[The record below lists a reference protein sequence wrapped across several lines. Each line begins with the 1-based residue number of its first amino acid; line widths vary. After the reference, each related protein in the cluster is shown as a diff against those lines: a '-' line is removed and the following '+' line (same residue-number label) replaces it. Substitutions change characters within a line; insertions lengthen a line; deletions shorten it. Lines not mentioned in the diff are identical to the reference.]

1 MTAQRA
7 QGGTSLLP
15 GNLHEP
21 EDCRAVSEVLARI
34 GDKWTVLVVSTLGD
48 GPKRFNEL
56 RKALGSISQRML
68 TLTLRALE
76 RDGLVTR
83 TVFPT
88 IPPRVVY
95 EFTNQPPEFL
105 HGALGAFAQR
115 SFEFRERHLD
125 GIEVWRICRQIAE
138 CCTDSVDC
146 LAYPVDLVGPQIIR
160 EHDVAFC
167 QRWREHLLDIGH
179 ERGSIH
185 RTIDDIRC
193 SQAVDAQA
201 RNERQRFPV
210 AVRDT
215 RDEALATRSA
225 TGMANHF
232 GRHRRLINKNEPLA
246 P

>member
-1 MTAQRA
+1 MTVQRV

-88 IPPRVVY
+88 IPPRVDY
-95 EFTNQPPEFL
+95 ELTKLGRSLLEPVS
-105 HGALGAFAQR
+105 ALGLWARKNRPIIQEARRRF
-115 SFEFRERHLD
+115 D
-125 GIEVWRICRQIAE
+125 G
-138 CCTDSVDC
+138 
-146 LAYPVDLVGPQIIR
+146 GKK
-160 EHDVAFC
+160 H
-167 QRWREHLLDIGH
+167 G
-179 ERGSIH
+179 
-185 RTIDDIRC
+185 
-193 SQAVDAQA
+193 
-201 RNERQRFPV
+201 
-210 AVRDT
+210 
-215 RDEALATRSA
+215 
-225 TGMANHF
+225 
-232 GRHRRLINKNEPLA
+232 
-246 P
+246 